1 MLNRFFTIF
10 ISLIVLITQTYA
22 IEQSTEYVIN
32 ISTIKNSVK
41 TKYLNQETNS
51 IDYTNL
57 LNTMNSKLFNSDSD
71 EVMLE
76 IINKSSNDVINEK
89 RKTDFL
95 PKGSDSLIKQEG
107 SMFGKTF
114 ELNYNDDDGIY
125 VGFIENHLSS
135 VSRGYYVKKYS
146 EFDKNDGIK
155 KDYVILGKANFVD
168 DLSNALYDYKNNSKN
183 GKTQPLLLSY
193 FNYADT
199 YVNFKE
205 PYNYKENNFQWNGLI
220 NTNYAENTK
229 DNIKSKLFSL
239 KFPISSIEKRGF
251 DSLISGTNNLFQEDG
266 KVFHYKTNEA
276 NEELFTHISMANT
289 YMANNNLKR
298 GFILKPTN
306 SLNNYKFGQGKR
318 CHGKWKKVCY
328 YWQTLNYTGGM
339 DVYTT
344 SFLDETYLDDWT
356 EISYLNRDIITGS
369 VTVPTMVPV
378 NTYAKLPSVNSENYG
393 FLYST
398 NYAGSIGGKGLYS
411 YPVYNIDGLNG
422 VDRSVKSDEY
432 KVSGFGILAM
442 IVFGV
447 VALALAYYAGPII
460 MDYLQSVAAKGAA
473 VLSMNLHIGQAI
485 VGIGGGLA
493 IAGVIYMA
501 THMFNEMENKP
512 NKSLTDEQNRQL
524 VDLSNNITTQAS
536 NEEELVELAE
546 SATLQGLIT
555 NASNYNSS
563 KNFMSNT
570 FHNEATKYAKNNVS
584 DINPTFFATSIP
596 ILNNMDGQKKF
607 WKDEH
612 KIGLINGYKNAFYN
626 DGKNASSG
634 SEYGAFYDME
644 AIFRSLT
651 KQYIGY

>member
-1 MLNRFFTIF
+1 MLNKLFSIF
-10 ISLIVLITQTYA
+10 LILTVLITQTYA

-32 ISTIKNSVK
+32 ISTIKNSAK
-41 TKYLNQETNS
+41 TTYYNQATNN

-57 LNTMNSKLFNSDSD
+57 LNSMNSTLFNSDTD

-76 IINKSSNDVINEK
+76 IINKSSNNVINEK

-95 PKGSDSLIKQEG
+95 PKGSDSLIKQED

-114 ELNYNDDDGIY
+114 ELNYNDDDGMY
-125 VGFIENHLSS
+125 VGFIENHLST

-155 KDYVILGKANFVD
+155 KDFIILGKANFVD
-168 DLSNALYDYKNNSKN
+168 DLTNALYDYKNNSKN

-205 PYNYKENNFQWNGLI
+205 PYDYQENSFGWNGLI
-220 NTNYAENTK
+220 NTNNGENTK
-229 DNIKSKLFSL
+229 DNIKTKLFSL
-239 KFPISSIEKRGF
+239 KLPINLIEKRGF
-251 DSLISGTNNLFQEDG
+251 DDLINGSNALFQENG
-266 KVFHYKTNEA
+266 KVFHYKTNEG

-289 YMANNNLKR
+289 FMANNNLKR
-298 GFILKPTN
+298 GFLFKPSN
-306 SLNNYKFGQGKR
+306 SINNYKFGQGKR

-328 YWQTLNYTGGM
+328 YWQTVNYTGGM

-369 VTVPTMVPV
+369 VTVPTIVPV

-411 YPVYNIDGLNG
+411 YPVYSIDGLNG
-422 VDRSVKSDEY
+422 VDRNVKSDEY
-432 KVSGFGILAM
+432 KVSGFGVLAL
-442 IVFGV
+442 IVLGG
-447 VALALAYYAGPII
+447 LALAMVYFAGPSA
-460 MDYLQSVAAKGAA
+460 LQFLQTVAAKGAA
-473 VLSMNLHIGQAI
+473 VLAMNLNVAALVG
-485 VGIGGGLA
+485 GIGGGLA
-493 IAGVIYMA
+493 IGGVLYLLS
-501 THMFNEMENKP
+501 HMFQKMNTNVDIA
-512 NKSLTDEQNRQL
+512 LTNEQNRQII
-524 VDLSNNITTQAS
+524 DLSNNITTQAG

-555 NASNYNSS
+555 NASNYNAS

-570 FHNEATKYAKNNVS
+570 FHNEAIKHSKNNVS
-584 DINPTFFATSIP
+584 DISASFFGTQIP
-596 ILNNMDGQKKF
+596 ILNNMDNQRKF
-607 WKDEH
+607 WKSEH
-612 KIGLINGYKNAFYN
+612 KNGIISGYKSAFYN
-626 DGKNASSG
+626 DGKNPTTG
-634 SEYGAFYDME
+634 NEYGAFYNME
-644 AIFRSLT
+644 AMFRSLT